1 MIMNQSLTMPP
12 TKKIKCLVID
22 DEQPAREILQKHIE
36 GVESLELAGSCNNAV
51 EALSFL
57 QSNPVDLLFLDIQ
70 MPHILGTSFIRTLKN
85 PPKIIFTTAYRKYAV
100 EGFELDAVDFLL
112 KPIGFDRFLKAV
124 NKILQTNLQSNLSE
138 PDKTENNKEQAQPFL
153 YFRSDRKMVKV
164 LFNDI
169 LYIEGLRDYIKIF
182 TTTKTIVTK
191 HLLASLQEMLPAD
204 SFLRIHRSYIVS
216 INKIDSY
223 RSDMIEIA
231 KKELPIGRLYKHD
244 VNKLLNSSS
253 LQPDTKKNTKDLN
266 NSK

>member
-1 MIMNQSLTMPP
+1 VPSI
-12 TKKIKCLVID
+12 KKIKCLVID
-22 DEQPAREILQKHIE
+22 DEEPAREILQKHIG
-36 GVESLELAGSCNNAV
+36 GVESLELAASCNNAV

-57 QSNPVDLLFLDIQ
+57 QSNTVDLLFLDIQ
-70 MPHILGTSFIRTLKN
+70 MPHILGTNFMRTLKN
-85 PPKIIFTTAYRKYAV
+85 PPRVIFTTAYRKYAV

-124 NKILQTNLQSNLSE
+124 NKIFQLNLQSVVEADN
-138 PDKTENNKEQAQPFL
+138 TESNKEPAQPFL

-182 TTTKTIVTK
+182 TSTKTIITK

-204 SFLRIHRSYIVS
+204 TFLRIHRSYIVS

-223 RSDMIEIA
+223 NADSIEVA
-231 KKELPIGRLYKHD
+231 KKELPVGRLYKHD

-253 LQPDTKKNTKDLN
+253 IQSEIKKNSKDFN
-266 NSK
+266 

>member
-1 MIMNQSLTMPP
+1 VPSI
-12 TKKIKCLVID
+12 KKIKCLVID
-22 DEQPAREILQKHIE
+22 DEEPAREILQKHIG
-36 GVESLELAGSCNNAV
+36 GVESLELAASCNNAV

-57 QSNPVDLLFLDIQ
+57 QSNTVDLLFLDIQ
-70 MPHILGTSFIRTLKN
+70 MPHILGTNFIRTLKN
-85 PPKIIFTTAYRKYAV
+85 PPRVIFTTAYRKYAV

-124 NKILQTNLQSNLSE
+124 NKIFQLNLQSVVEADN
-138 PDKTENNKEQAQPFL
+138 TESNKEPAQPFL

-182 TTTKTIVTK
+182 TSTKTIITK
-191 HLLASLQEMLPAD
+191 HLLTSLQEMLPAD
-204 SFLRIHRSYIVS
+204 TFLRIHRSYIIS

-223 RSDMIEIA
+223 NADSIEIA
-231 KKELPIGRLYKHD
+231 KKELPVGRLYKHD

-253 LQPDTKKNTKDLN
+253 IQSGIKKNSKDFN
-266 NSK
+266 